1 MDINPY
7 VNFRVGM
14 RRTDA
19 VERNA
24 SAAVALPTSIL
35 RRHLHTVGARLRRED
50 GGRADWWR

>member
-24 SAAVALPTSIL
+24 SAAVALPTSIS